1 MDGWIWMNSL
11 LPPDLG
17 PQLQQTLYVLSRGL
31 LLLLL
36 AGLVGL
42 VAWLLA
48 TLLARAVRAIVSWT
62 GADAPVRRLSAG
74 SVRDELLPSRVA
86 GYMVFWCVLL
96 VGGVLALRIVG
107 IDLVPSIATRLQDIV
122 PRVVTSALVLVIGI
136 PVALA
141 ASRLLNAILEP
152 SGVRQGR
159 IRSQAVVTLLVGFT
173 VLLALDQ
180 LGFAAQFVLAVG
192 IAAVA
197 AAGLAL
203 ALAFGLGCREL
214 ARDLIVEY
222 LRASEDDR
230 GRGRS

>member
-1 MDGWIWMNSL
+1 M
-11 LPPDLG
+11 
-17 PQLQQTLYVLSRGL
+17 
-31 LLLLL
+31 
-36 AGLVGL
+36 
-42 VAWLLA
+42 
-48 TLLARAVRAIVSWT
+48 
-62 GADAPVRRLSAG
+62 
-74 SVRDELLPSRVA
+74 RDELLPSRVA
-86 GYMVFWCVLL
+86 SYTVFWCVLL
-96 VGGVLALRIVG
+96 VGSVLALRIVG
-107 IDLVPSIATRLQDIV
+107 IDLVPSIALRLQDIV

-152 SGVRQGR
+152 SGMRRGR
-159 IRSQAVVTLLVGFT
+159 IRSQAVVALLVGFT

-222 LRASEDDR
+222 LRASEDER
-230 GRGRS
+230 GHGRP

>member
-1 MDGWIWMNSL
+1 MEGWNWLNSL

-17 PQLQQTLYVLSRGL
+17 PQLQQTLYVVSRGL
-31 LLLLL
+31 LLLIL
-36 AGLVGL
+36 AGLVALAG
-42 VAWLLA
+42 WLLA
-48 TLLARAVRAIVSWT
+48 TLLARAARAIVSWT
-62 GADAPVRRLSAG
+62 GADTPVRRLSAG
-74 SVRDELLPSRVA
+74 SMRDELLPSRVA
-86 GYMVFWCVLL
+86 SYTVFWCVLL
-96 VGGVLALRIVG
+96 VGSVLALRIVG
-107 IDLVPSIATRLQDIV
+107 IDLVPSIALRLQDIV

-152 SGVRQGR
+152 SGMRRGR
-159 IRSQAVVTLLVGFT
+159 IRSQAVVALLVGFT
-173 VLLALDQ
+173 ILLALDQ

-222 LRASEDDR
+222 LRASEDER
-230 GRGRS
+230 GHGRS